1 MTRETIKN
9 DLNEL
14 LTEYFEKV
22 TLPKNSIFVVGCS
35 TSEILGEWKGTDSSL
50 DVGKTVVETVQSF
63 LNPRHLNL
71 AVQGCEHINRAL
83 VLERTVAERHGFEIV
98 SVKPAIPANGFELD
112 PRRVFFFI
120 FLIFFS
126 FARLIKYINRYI
138 LSTFKYIR
146 A

>member
-1 MTRETIKN
+1 MRREFPAN
-9 DLNEL
+9 
-14 LTEYFEKV
+14 
-22 TLPKNSIFVVGCS
+22 
-35 TSEILGEWKGTDSSL
+35 
-50 DVGKTVVETVQSF
+50 
-63 LNPRHLNL
+63 
-71 AVQGCEHINRAL
+71 
-83 VLERTVAERHGFEIV
+83 GFELDFDF
-98 SVKPAIPANGFELD
+98 GFELD

>member
-50 DVGKTVVETVQSF
+50 DVGKTVVETFQSF
-63 LNPRHLNL
+63 LKPRHLNL
-71 AVQGCEHINRAL
+71 AVQGC
-83 VLERTVAERHGFEIV
+83 
-98 SVKPAIPANGFELD
+98 
-112 PRRVFFFI
+112 
-120 FLIFFS
+120 
-126 FARLIKYINRYI
+126 
-138 LSTFKYIR
+138 
-146 A
+146 

>member
-1 MTRETIKN
+1 MQPVYRT
-9 DLNEL
+9 
-14 LTEYFEKV
+14 
-22 TLPKNSIFVVGCS
+22 
-35 TSEILGEWKGTDSSL
+35 
-50 DVGKTVVETVQSF
+50 
-63 LNPRHLNL
+63 
-71 AVQGCEHINRAL
+71 NRAGAMRR
-83 VLERTVAERHGFEIV
+83 EFPANGFELDFDF
-98 SVKPAIPANGFELD
+98 GFELD